1 MFPFSS
7 VLLKLAS
14 VGVLVITL
22 YTNVNFRTQVIP
34 LFSMSFIAD
43 KYTLNRER
51 EFSRGDIYWRIN
63 MIIYDKLGNVWQ
75 LLLVIIQIA
84 LANVY
89 FDKYFCSFSNHN
101 KIVQIQR

>member
-22 YTNVNFRTQVIP
+22 YTNVSFRTQVIP

-43 KYTLNRER
+43 EYTQV
-51 EFSRGDIYWRIN
+51 SG
-63 MIIYDKLGNVWQ
+63 
-75 LLLVIIQIA
+75 
-84 LANVY
+84 
-89 FDKYFCSFSNHN
+89 
-101 KIVQIQR
+101 